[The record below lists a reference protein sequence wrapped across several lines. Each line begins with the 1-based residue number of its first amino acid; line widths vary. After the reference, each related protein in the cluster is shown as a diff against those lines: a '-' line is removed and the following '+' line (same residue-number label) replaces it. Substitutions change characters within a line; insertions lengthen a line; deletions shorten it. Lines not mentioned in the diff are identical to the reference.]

1 MVGHSE
7 RVPYSKSPKKRRMKM
22 PEQWTDGY
30 YLYDMMQLRYN
41 GQIYGQEVTPGNFDY
56 HVDRIMEAHPE
67 LNRNLFSIDVA
78 EVKAFKEGE
87 YRNNADEWYRRNV
100 RAFEGA
106 VIAIK
111 RAANTQLSA
120 GETTTRDKM
129 LANYSALT
137 TSITNLRA
145 STSDWRTIMNTP
157 WTPPSI

>member
-1 MVGHSE
+1 MGGHSE
-7 RVPYSKSPKKRRMKM
+7 RARYSKKEKKGRGMTEPM
-22 PEQWTDGY
+22 TDGY
-30 YLYDMMQLRYN
+30 YTYWSIPLLYN
-41 GQIYGQEVTPGNFDY
+41 GAPLGRYVHPYNFDY
-56 HVDRIMEAHPE
+56 VVEQDARDN
-67 LNRNLFSIDVA
+67 NRNPANYSFAVA
-78 EVKAFKEGE
+78 DIKDFKEGE

-129 LANYSALT
+129 LANYSALS

-145 STSDWRTIMNTP
+145 SNAGWRTILETP